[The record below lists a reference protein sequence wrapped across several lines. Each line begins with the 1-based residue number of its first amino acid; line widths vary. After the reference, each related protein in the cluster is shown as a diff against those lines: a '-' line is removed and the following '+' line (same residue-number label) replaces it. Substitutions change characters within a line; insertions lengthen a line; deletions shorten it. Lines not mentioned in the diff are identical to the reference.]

1 MLLSFNHFHACSFA
15 CEFLEVLNETG
26 YKTFHLKLKKYFSC
40 SGYRHDL
47 TNEEAYDLGRRAI
60 YHATFR
66 DAASGGVIRGMY
78 SCFESSS
85 SSWSSRD

>member
-1 MLLSFNHFHACSFA
+1 MKFKNFSF
-15 CEFLEVLNETG
+15 
-26 YKTFHLKLKKYFSC
+26 C

-78 SCFESSS
+78 MQLF
-85 SSWSSRD
+85 RDLLQELGFFRY